1 MDFETFGGD
10 GIVSRRDDPVQA
22 WCDDDLRAAARR
34 LFCVRGGS
42 GLKSNEM
49 AVGAAFQWG
58 VETALGGNRV
68 RGGRSPGA
76 CPSPTGFA
84 PVGADEAPGCGV
96 AEAVDARVKAA
107 TRKKKEKAQQAR
119 AAKAVVTGGGTAGGV
134 RASGGGRAG
143 DAAAGLRSVGS
154 AKAAEAAANDAAS
167 DVSAAKARC
176 AESAAMEAVDA
187 GGDGGAAATGCARA
201 RAGGSAGSGSAGSGN
216 AAAAAGELRGMEQA
230 GWSELSELT
239 AGSAKAVAVEA
250 VGDAAAAGLGAEAAV
265 VVVPAADG
273 FGAEAAC
280 AQAAAAAR
288 DVGAA
293 GTGVLA
299 AEDFATAAEG
309 AQTLVSA
316 GAADSDGRNCE
327 EAAAAKADL

>member
-107 TRKKKEKAQQAR
+107 TRKKKEKAQHAR
-119 AAKAVVTGGGTAGGV
+119 AAKVAETSVGTAGVVGV
-134 RASGGGRAG
+134 LGGGRRGCGRAFGRLGEGCEGCCG
-143 DAAAGLRSVGS
+143 D
-154 AKAAEAAANDAAS
+154 
-167 DVSAAKARC
+167 RC
-176 AESAAMEAVDA
+176 ERRLGGEGALCGF
-187 GGDGGAAATGCARA
+187 GGDGGGRCWWRW
-201 RAGGSAGSGSAGSGN
+201 RRGGDWLHS
-216 AAAAAGELRGMEQA
+216 
-230 GWSELSELT
+230 
-239 AGSAKAVAVEA
+239 
-250 VGDAAAAGLGAEAAV
+250 GLGWRLGGGQWLGGLGQCCCRGGGA
-265 VVVPAADG
+265 PWDG
-273 FGAEAAC
+273 TCG
-280 AQAAAAAR
+280 
-288 DVGAA
+288 
-293 GTGVLA
+293 
-299 AEDFATAAEG
+299 
-309 AQTLVSA
+309 LV
-316 GAADSDGRNCE
+316 
-327 EAAAAKADL
+327 